1 MNTER
6 NTKLQKAER
15 LADSITHGMGVL
27 LSIAA
32 LVLLIVIASMRGNAW
47 NVVSFTIFGSSLII
61 LYLASTLFHSISHPA
76 INRILQ
82 RIDHSAIYILIAGS
96 YTPFLLGP
104 LRGAWGWTIFGII
117 WGLAILGILYKT
129 FYFHRFTKLSTLIYI
144 VMGWLVVIIF
154 RQLLVSLS
162 TATLILLVSGGLSYT
177 FGTIFYSW
185 ERLPFN
191 HAIWH
196 LFVLGGSVC
205 HFFAVAHII

>member
-1 MNTER
+1 MD
-6 NTKLQKAER
+6 TKKLEKAEH
-15 LADSITHGMGVL
+15 LADSLTHGMGVL
-27 LSIAA
+27 LSIAG
-32 LVLLIVIASMRGNAW
+32 LVLLIVFAAMRGNVW

-61 LYLASTLFHSISHPA
+61 LYLASTLFHSIRQAS

-104 LRGAWGWTIFGII
+104 LRGAWGWTLFGII

-129 FYFHRFTKLSTLIYI
+129 FYFNRFTKLSTLIYI
-144 VMGWLVVIIF
+144 AMGWLVVIIF

-162 TATLILLVSGGLSYT
+162 TATLIFLVSGGLSYT

-205 HFFAVAHII
+205 HFFAVIHIV

>member
-1 MNTER
+1 MD
-6 NTKLQKAER
+6 TKKLEKAEH
-15 LADSITHGMGVL
+15 LADSLTHGMGVL
-27 LSIAA
+27 LSIAG
-32 LVLLIVIASMRGNAW
+32 LVLLIVFAAMRGNVW

-61 LYLASTLFHSISHPA
+61 LYLASTLFHSIRQAS

-104 LRGAWGWTIFGII
+104 LRGAWGWTLFGII

-129 FYFHRFTKLSTLIYI
+129 FYFNRFTKLSTLIYI
-144 VMGWLVVIIF
+144 AMGWLVVIIF

-162 TATLILLVSGGLSYT
+162 TATLIFLVSGGLSYT

-196 LFVLGGSVC
+196 LFVLGGSIC
-205 HFFAVAHII
+205 HFFAVIHIV